1 MKGNGITTKQKQVQ
15 EVDAPVNTTA
25 YADAWGRVLAVD
37 PADGPGVNYTY
48 DAVDRLVGADY
59 GMAQT
64 TMTYDLAGR
73 KTTMTDADMGA
84 WAYAYDALGNLT
96 GQTDANGCETSLS
109 YDRLNRLTG
118 KSFGTGCPATG
129 SVTYAWD
136 GVQYLSRT
144 QTAQAA
150 GQKGYRTGMLDGS
163 GYTNWTYDA
172 RGRVVNEEK
181 TIGTRSFETDWTY
194 NSADLAA
201 SMVYPA
207 DENNQRE
214 VVSYHYLPQKLLYS
228 LTGDAAYVESSQYDE
243 AGRLTRRALGA
254 RDATQAPLAVQYQYA
269 GWGPDANANDD
280 YYDGQGRL
288 MSITSGTENAPGAL
302 LDLSYRY
309 DIQGNITQITDANL
323 GPQTQSFGYDALDR
337 IVSAQAV
344 GGSLGTY
351 SESYSYDSEG
361 RLVSKN
367 GVTYTY
373 NPEEFPFHAVG
384 SLSDGK
390 SYEYDANGSM
400 TTRVIGTESYT
411 LLYDGAL
418 RMVAV
423 QNNSATI
430 ASFGYDGDGQMV
442 SASMGGVTTSYVGGY
457 FEWQTSASGSV
468 AVKYYSAGSAKIAMR
483 RAGVVTYL
491 LGDHLG
497 STSVVFDDS
506 TNGIQ
511 RQGYRPFGE
520 KRYPTGPSPL
530 PTDYQYTGQRGFEE
544 IGLYFYNA
552 RWYDGA
558 LGRFAQADT
567 VVPEDTQGVQAW
579 DRYAYV
585 NNDPINATDP
595 TGHFLAPVLIG
606 AGVGALISGAVNI
619 VEQVRT
625 TGQVSNLN
633 AVIGAAAG
641 GAVSGAL
648 LSIAPITGIAAA
660 VGYGAISNV
669 LSNQTTAAV
678 TALLEPSGN
687 GILNDFSANGGY
699 TNGKMMT
706 NGGEIISDAVIG
718 GVLTG
723 ATMGAAHVLSKY
735 INIPDPFQIPKSKP
749 KVINLLPKNNL
760 LNRSFELLPAT
771 RSIAVERSVTSSFVN
786 ACLNNSNNIVFEYV
800 NQRIDQILDWN

>member
-1 MKGNGITTKQKQVQ
+1 LKGNGITTKQKQVQ

-59 GMAQT
+59 GMAHT
-64 TMTYDLAGR
+64 TITYDLAGR
-73 KTTMTDADMGA
+73 KTTMDDADMGA
-84 WAYAYDALGNLT
+84 WAYAYDALGNLSK
-96 GQTDANGCETSLS
+96 QTDANGCETNLS
-109 YDRLNRLTG
+109 YDRLNRLSG
-118 KSFGTGCPATG
+118 KSFDAGCPATG

-144 QTAQAA
+144 QTTQAA

-228 LTGDAAYVESSQYDE
+228 LTGDAAYVEASQYDE

-254 RDATQAPLAVQYQYA
+254 HDAMQAPLAAQYQYA

-309 DIQGNITQITDANL
+309 DIGGNITQITDANL

-344 GGSLGTY
+344 GGSVGTY

-361 RLVSKN
+361 RLVGKN

-400 TTRVIGTESYT
+400 TTRVIGADTYT

-423 QNNSATI
+423 QKNSTTI
-430 ASFGYDGDGQMV
+430 AEFGYDGDGQMV
-442 SASMGGVTTSYVGGY
+442 TASIGGVTTSYVGGY
-457 FEWQTSASGSV
+457 FEWQTNGS
-468 AVKYYSAGSAKIAMR
+468 
-483 RAGVVTYL
+483 L
-491 LGDHLG
+491 
-497 STSVVFDDS
+497 STSTKYGS
-506 TNGIQ
+506 G
-511 RQGYRPFGE
+511 RQG
-520 KRYPTGPSPL
+520 
-530 PTDYQYTGQRGFEE
+530 
-544 IGLYFYNA
+544 
-552 RWYDGA
+552 
-558 LGRFAQADT
+558 
-567 VVPEDTQGVQAW
+567 
-579 DRYAYV
+579 
-585 NNDPINATDP
+585 
-595 TGHFLAPVLIG
+595 
-606 AGVGALISGAVNI
+606 
-619 VEQVRT
+619 
-625 TGQVSNLN
+625 
-633 AVIGAAAG
+633 
-641 GAVSGAL
+641 
-648 LSIAPITGIAAA
+648 
-660 VGYGAISNV
+660 
-669 LSNQTTAAV
+669 
-678 TALLEPSGN
+678 
-687 GILNDFSANGGY
+687 
-699 TNGKMMT
+699 
-706 NGGEIISDAVIG
+706 
-718 GVLTG
+718 
-723 ATMGAAHVLSKY
+723 
-735 INIPDPFQIPKSKP
+735 
-749 KVINLLPKNNL
+749 
-760 LNRSFELLPAT
+760 
-771 RSIAVERSVTSSFVN
+771 RSVTKRRPQRGLLLISRARTNISSLLFPPAASSTPN
-786 ACLNNSNNIVFEYV
+786 PSG
-800 NQRIDQILDWN
+800 